1 VADELTKLL
10 ADLVAIPSINPMGRD
25 RAGGEYLEENLAQHV
40 FHYLTR
46 HKIDVEIQHVFPGRP
61 NVLGFVDV
69 GACETMLLE
78 AHLDTVPVD
87 NMSIDPFDPVVKEG
101 KLFGRGSC
109 DTKASLAAILLSV
122 KSLLASRNRLFR
134 NIIIA
139 AVCDEEYGLSGTK
152 AIVKKGRKIH
162 YAIVGEPT
170 GLEIVNCHKGVVR
183 WRMSVH
189 GKSAHSAYP
198 QQGVNAIFHM
208 APLLEALERHS
219 GDLLGGRRHRMLGSA
234 TLSVGIIEGGQSV
247 NTVPNLCTIE
257 IDRRTLPGETATA
270 ITKTIKRIVPR
281 SIRFSM
287 ARPHLV
293 VPGLESQKNRILVR
307 MLKGA
312 FHKCGR
318 EVRIHG
324 ARYVTDA
331 SLYAARG
338 IPSVVFGPGRIEQ
351 AHSEREFVRLSEVR
365 AAVDIYR
372 ALLTGN

>member
-10 ADLVAIPSINPMGRD
+10 AELVAIPSINPMGRA
-25 RAGGEYLEENLAQHV
+25 RSGEEYLEENVAQHV
-40 FHYLTR
+40 FHYLRR
-46 HKIDVEIQHVFPGRP
+46 HKIDVEIQDVFPGRP
-61 NVLGFVDV
+61 NVLGLVDV
-69 GACETMLLE
+69 GARETVLLE

-87 NMSIDPFDPVVKEG
+87 NMAIDPFDPVVKEG

-109 DTKASLAAILLSV
+109 DTKASLAAILFSV
-122 KSLLASRNRLFR
+122 KSLLASRNRLSR
-134 NIIIA
+134 NVIIA
-139 AVCDEEYGLSGTK
+139 AVCDEEYGLNGTK
-152 AIVKKGRKIH
+152 ALVKNSRRIH

-170 GLEIVNCHKGVVR
+170 GLEIINCHKGVVR
-183 WRMSVH
+183 WRMSVF

-208 APLLEALERHS
+208 ARLLEALEQHS
-219 GDLLGGRRHRMLGSA
+219 RDLLRGRRHRMLGSA

-257 IDRRTLPGETATA
+257 IDRRTLPGETASA
-270 ITKTIKRIVPR
+270 IRKTIKRLVPR
-281 SIRFSM
+281 SIRYSM
-287 ARPHLV
+287 AGPHLV
-293 VPGLESQKNRILVR
+293 VPGLESQKNRTLVR
-307 MLKGA
+307 LLKGA

-318 EVRIHG
+318 EARIHG

-365 AAVDIYR
+365 TAVDIYR
-372 ALLTGN
+372 ALLTG